1 MLFEAGDDLCHNG
14 IGLLVVHRLG
24 VVLQEEVDGVTLLAD
39 FKVLTFVNVEEGH
52 LFEELPVGGKGN
64 LLDAGELYAL
74 VHQEG
79 EVAAHGGELADFG
92 EVDAVLL
99 GFLHQERPVDVGEI
113 DFRAD
118 VEGGCEG
125 FLHQSELEHNRSVV
139 VHQCQRLGK
148 DVVRAC
154 LLLEFA
160 DWCAEARE
168 DMTHVGFK
176 FVNARR
182 FFGVRPRCF
191 YALARQPKAEMQ
203 VL

>member
-1 MLFEAGDDLCHNG
+1 M
-14 IGLLVVHRLG
+14 
-24 VVLQEEVDGVTLLAD
+24 QEEVDGVTLLAG
-39 FKVLTFVNVEEGH
+39 FEVLAFVNVEEGH
-52 LFEELPVGGKGN
+52 LFEELLVGGKGN

-74 VHQEG
+74 VHQES

-125 FLHQSELEHNRSVV
+125 FLYQTKLEHNRSVV
-139 VHQCQRLGK
+139 VNQCQRLGK

-154 LLLEFA
+154 LLL
-160 DWCAEARE
+160 
-168 DMTHVGFK
+168 
-176 FVNARR
+176 
-182 FFGVRPRCF
+182 
-191 YALARQPKAEMQ
+191 
-203 VL
+203 